1 MATIESRG
9 NAALVTLDQY
19 EKIQHEYLGSLTPAV
34 AVSYAGQTI
43 PLWDTYSSLKR
54 RAPRYQLWGPAEVR
68 SLEAEV
74 YNGKIL
80 VLSTFENTPSTR
92 MIVEFSLETG
102 DIISNYNNGYY
113 SGGANPAYAG
123 WDDFVAQWS
132 PVFGSLAGKID
143 LTGQSGAD
151 VGSDTALVSAPSV
164 YGAGS
169 VDRIT
174 GIRNGSGMVRIDA
187 ATFGL
192 GAATVKIAKSKK
204 KLGKLLTSKTDF
216 IYDRSTG
223 YLVFNENGSRRGFG
237 DGGVAAIFEDKPPLG
252 TSAFIDV

>member
-9 NAALVTLDQY
+9 NAALLTLDQY

-34 AVSYAGQTI
+34 AVAYAGRTI

-102 DIISNYNNGYY
+102 DIISSYNNGYY

-123 WDDFVAQWS
+123 WDAFVAQWS

-151 VGSDTALVSAPSV
+151 VGADAALVSAPAV

-169 VDRIT
+169 VDPIT
-174 GIRNGSGMVRIDA
+174 GIRKGSGVVRIDA
-187 ATFGL
+187 ASFGL
-192 GAATVKIAKSKK
+192 DTATVKITKSKK
-204 KLGKLLTSKTDF
+204 GLSKLLSSEADF

-223 YLVFNENGSRRGFG
+223 YLVFNENEGERGFG
-237 DGGVAAIFEDKPPLG
+237 DGGVAAIFWGKPPLG
-252 TSAFIDV
+252 TSAFVVV